1 MEGGVSFWQ
10 ALTLSSILG
19 WVVASSWFDLTKRIR
34 SLAQPW
40 VTRRVL
46 ADTPSILWLQSM
58 RHGFL
63 DCIFSVL
70 SCFVSVP
77 FYTGFLP
84 VVYWSGHRKLA
95 RQMTLLMAFC
105 DYIGNSIKDVV
116 SAPRP
121 SCPPVTRVMA
131 TNDEKGNA
139 MEYGLPSSHCLN
151 TVCLLGYMLHHFLT
165 HGAKIDAIIPVAF
178 LGLVCLLII
187 SIGMGRMYLGMHSL
201 TDVVAGIIFGLV
213 ILALWLM
220 IHEYADDFIT
230 SGQNVASFWASLSF
244 LLCFAY
250 PTPEFSTPSFEYH
263 TAFNGVAFGLVG
275 GIHRHLHPQHGG
287 NPSLFSGL
295 PVVVFLGRL
304 SVGIPTMLVVKFC
317 SKAVAKW
324 LHLATSCDVQHFGH
338 PDNIVTLCPNAEGV
352 PRQQEQI

>member
-1 MEGGVSFWQ
+1 MSFSDTAYFVILNIHPIPTRSHGTHSSSSESLCVLRPCSFPCAVTGGSSWRRRWR
-10 ALTLSSILG
+10 LTLSSILG

-34 SLAQPW
+34 ALAQPW

-84 VVYWSGHRKLA
+84 IVYWSGHRKLA

-105 DYIGNSIKDVV
+105 ELY
-116 SAPRP
+116 
-121 SCPPVTRVMA
+121 
-131 TNDEKGNA
+131 KGNA

-165 HGAKIDAIIPVAF
+165 HTTKIDAIVPVAF
-178 LGLVCLLII
+178 LGSVSLLII
-187 SIGMGRMYLGMHSL
+187 LIGMGRIDLGMHSL
-201 TDVVAGIIFGLV
+201 IDVVAGIIFGLV
-213 ILALWLM
+213 TLALWLM
-220 IHEYADDFIT
+220 IHEYVDEFIT
-230 SGQNVASFWASLSF
+230 SGQNVTSFWASLSF

-250 PTPEFSTPSFEYH
+250 PTPEFPTPSFEYH

-275 GIHRHLHPQHGG
+275 GIHQHLHPQHGG
-287 NPSLFSGL
+287 SCSMLASLGSAVDFLPALFS
-295 PVVVFLGRL
+295 
-304 SVGIPTMLVVKFC
+304 
-317 SKAVAKW
+317 
-324 LHLATSCDVQHFGH
+324 HL
-338 PDNIVTLCPNAEGV
+338 NL
-352 PRQQEQI
+352 